1 MDSPLASREG
11 RLAIGGRSGLARRD
25 LLAVAAFSLA
35 AGTPNFAW
43 AAAPQGQLTWA
54 VHVSLAPTW
63 FDPAETPGIITP
75 FMELYALHDAMLKPM
90 PGNMAAPSLA
100 AVMGFHWC
108 PRRWRR
114 AIKRP
119 MRQLSFR
126 AVEEGGGEGLERFE
140 RGVFL

>member
-11 RLAIGGRSGLARRD
+11 RLAIGGSGFARRD
-25 LLAVAAFSLA
+25 LLAMAAFSLA

-43 AAAPQGQLTWA
+43 ATAPQGQLTWA

-90 PGNMAAPSLA
+90 PEN
-100 AVMGFHWC
+100 F
-108 PRRWRR
+108 
-114 AIKRP
+114 
-119 MRQLSFR
+119 
-126 AVEEGGGEGLERFE
+126 
-140 RGVFL
+140 